1 MQTSNLG
8 DVLSKLV
15 YLNISQ
21 TGVWSPQSPFVIYL
35 GLEPPMGVWGLSP
48 QPLGDF
54 CKFLE
59 KKLF

>member
-21 TGVWSPQSPFVIYL
+21 TGVWGQSH
-35 GLEPPMGVWGLSP
+35 
-48 QPLGDF
+48 QQLGDF
-54 CKFLE
+54 CEFLE
-59 KKLF
+59 KKKLF